1 MRGEDGVSAYEIA
14 LDGGFVGTQ
23 NEWVDS
29 LQGPEGPEGPAGLP
43 GLDGE
48 DWDENDDFSFD
59 GGIY

>member
-29 LQGPEGPEGPAGLP
+29 LQGPEGPEGLP
-43 GLDGE
+43 GRDGE
-48 DWDENDDFSFD
+48 RWDEHEDFSFD